1 MKRKEIEK
9 KVKEMIS
16 DVLDAYS
23 SRKISLNDSLGNDL
37 GFDSLD
43 CLTLEVQLENVFGI
57 KINREGH
64 KIIKKATVKE
74 VVDYIESKL

>member
-16 DVLDAYS
+16 DILDPYS
-23 SRKISLNDSLGNDL
+23 SKKISLNDSIENDL

-57 KINREGH
+57 KINRAGH
-64 KIIKKATVKE
+64 KIIKKATVKG
-74 VVDYIESKL
+74 VIDYIESKL

>member
-1 MKRKEIEK
+1 MEGKEIEK

-16 DVLDAYS
+16 DILEPYS

-37 GFDSLD
+37 GFDNLD
-43 CLTLEVQLENVFGI
+43 FLTLEVQLENIFGI
-57 KINREGH
+57 KINRDGH